1 LFEARP
7 VRVESFDAAHF
18 IIAGGVAENE
28 RVVVRAADLINQI
41 R

>member
-1 LFEARP
+1 VDAT
-7 VRVESFDAAHF
+7 RVLVAA
-18 IIAGGVAENE
+18 GLNERE